1 MGESFV
7 DSANRLALLY
17 FIRPVLLAF
26 VISIPIA
33 WTILNKWLEGFA
45 YKADIDWTAFM
56 LSGLVMTG
64 IALITICAQTLKAAN
79 ANPVKNLRTE

>member
-45 YKADIDWTAFM
+45 YKADIDWTATVFQQVLERLM
-56 LSGLVMTG
+56 PVQLVG
-64 IALITICAQTLKAAN
+64 S
-79 ANPVKNLRTE
+79 RS